1 MKKIVLS
8 VSMCLALYTSKAQT
22 NYTDS
27 LLQKKTKMELTQIY
41 LDEVKQIMGAI
52 PYSPFTLRSDS
63 MMSDTSTYQLDIPK
77 TRYTSNKIEN
87 LSDETVDL
95 NKIIQHSLYE
105 IVPYSDKVDIIRAI
119 LYVQDINKHM
129 KNLSK

>member
-1 MKKIVLS
+1 
-8 VSMCLALYTSKAQT
+8 MCLALYTSKAQT

-52 PYSPFTLRSDS
+52 PYSPFALRSDS

-95 NKIIQHSLYE
+95 NKMIQHSLYE